1 MTAPALEATDL
12 CKAFG
17 GVRAVDDV
25 DFQVDAG
32 EVVALIGP
40 NGAGKTTLFNMLGG
54 QLRPDAGRI
63 TLFGRDVTGLPPR
76 RLWRL
81 GVGRTFQITATFTSM
96 TLRQNVQAALLSH
109 HRRAWSPWRRAERL
123 YRAEADALLA
133 LVGMEDLADQA
144 VAGLAYGDL
153 KRLDL
158 AIALAHDPRV
168 LLMDEPTAGMA
179 PGERARLMDL
189 TVSVGRPRG
198 VAVVFTEHDMDV
210 VFGHADRIMVM
221 DRGRLVAAGAPAAIR
236 ANPRVRAIYLGDT
249 GADAEDPT

>member
-1 MTAPALEATDL
+1 MTAPALEAMDL

-25 DFQVDAG
+25 GVRIGAG
-32 EVVALIGP
+32 EIVALIGP

-96 TLRQNVQAALLSH
+96 TLRQNVQAALISH
-109 HRRAWSPWRRAERL
+109 HRRAWSPWTRAERL
-123 YRAEADALLA
+123 YREEADGLLS
-133 LVGMEDLADQA
+133 LVGMADLAERA

-179 PGERARLMDL
+179 PGERAHLMDL
-189 TVSVGRPRG
+189 TVSVSRSRG
-198 VAVVFTEHDMDV
+198 VAVVFTEHDMEV
-210 VFGHADRIMVM
+210 VFGHAERVLVM
-221 DRGRLVAAGAPAAIR
+221 DRGRLVAEGPPAAIR
-236 ANPRVRAIYLGDT
+236 ADARVRAIYLGET
-249 GADAEDPT
+249 GADAEAST

>member
-1 MTAPALEATDL
+1 MTAPALEAMEL

-25 DFQVDAG
+25 CVRIGAG
-32 EVVALIGP
+32 EIVALIGP

-96 TLRQNVQAALLSH
+96 TLRQNVQAALVSH
-109 HRRAWSPWRRAERL
+109 HRRAWSPWTRAKRL
-123 YRAEADALLA
+123 YRKEADALLA
-133 LVGMEDLADQA
+133 LVGMADLAERA

-179 PGERARLMDL
+179 PGERAHLMDL
-189 TVSVGRPRG
+189 TVSVSRSRG
-198 VAVVFTEHDMDV
+198 VAVVFTEHDMEV
-210 VFGHADRIMVM
+210 VFGHAERVLVM
-221 DRGRLVAAGAPAAIR
+221 DRGRLVAEGPPAAIR
-236 ANPRVRAIYLGDT
+236 ADSRVRAIYLGEPV
-249 GADAEDPT
+249 AEAEAST